1 MTSHPLLF
9 LYQGDSGQ
17 VLGLL
22 LALALALAAG
32 IALAL
37 LYREHL
43 DTAAVT
49 AWIAAAGLAGPL
61 VFMAIYAVATVF
73 FLPGSPE

>member
-17 VLGLL
+17 ALCLL

-43 DTAAVT
+43 DTAALS
-49 AWIAAAGLAGPL
+49 AWVATAGLAGPL
-61 VFMAIYAVATVF
+61 VIRRA
-73 FLPGSPE
+73 

>member
-17 VLGLL
+17 ALCLL
-22 LALALALAAG
+22 LALALAAG

-43 DTAAVT
+43 DTAALS
-49 AWIAAAGLAGPL
+49 AWVATAGLAGPL
-61 VFMAIYAVATVF
+61 VIRRA
-73 FLPGSPE
+73 

>member
-1 MTSHPLLF
+1 MKQAPR
-9 LYQGDSGQ
+9 
-17 VLGLL
+17 LL
-22 LALALALAAG
+22 LAMALATG

-49 AWIAAAGLAGPL
+49 AWIAPAGLAGPL
-61 VFMAIYAVATVF
+61 VFMAIHAIAT
-73 FLPGSPE
+73 G